1 MSSRSEVVGVGIST
15 GEFWGHS
22 SAHKGEPNSDGV
34 DTGPPAALVP
44 PAAPARAP
52 HASRLHSLGRPSI
65 YSFIYPFIHVGCWA
79 PFICLFIHPPCPLPF
94 LHSFIPAACVVHSFI
109 HARHLPVFIH
119 SFIHASCTAPFI
131 HSSCTHHPPCPSCA
145 GPLLVVGTLLA
156 ENSGW
161 QGLVGRAQ
169 DTWGPA
175 PAE

>member
-1 MSSRSEVVGVGIST
+1 MSSRSEVVGVRIST

-34 DTGPPAALVP
+34 DTGPPVALVP

-52 HASRLHSLGRPSI
+52 HTSRLHSLGRSSI

-79 PFICLFIHPPCPLPF
+79 PFICLFIHPPCALPF
-94 LHSFIPAACVVHSFI
+94 LHSFIQCGPFIHPCTSPAGLHSFLHSCLMHSPLHSFI
-109 HARHLPVFIH
+109 LH
-119 SFIHASCTAPFI
+119 T
-131 HSSCTHHPPCPSCA
+131 PSPLSILRWPLA
-145 GPLLVVGTLLA
+145 GLGTLIA

-169 DTWGPA
+169 ETWGPA